1 MNNHVAS
8 VHERKKPFKCDKLI
22 IAVLMKNSET
32 TIPESMDSLITD
44 SWKLVHLTLGSFLC
58 HCIGT
63 LADSW
68 NYGVL
73 KLPFL
78 KSTGLL
84 KLRIRETTIP

>member
-1 MNNHVAS
+1 
-8 VHERKKPFKCDKLI
+8 
-22 IAVLMKNSET
+22 MKNSET

-84 KLRIRETTIP
+84 KLRIPETTIPSSTDALEFLHEQFLVTNLLLE

>member
-1 MNNHVAS
+1 
-8 VHERKKPFKCDKLI
+8 
-22 IAVLMKNSET
+22 MKNSET
-32 TIPESMDSLITD
+32 TIPESMDSSIPDSLITD